1 MPWLYFSLS
10 FVLGVITGFA
20 LFSHGSFYRGFAG
33 QVFQGVL
40 SIAGFALIICAF
52 WRYGWK
58 VGVIEIFVVF
68 GASNVGLS
76 LFRYFWKR

>member
-10 FVLGVITGFA
+10 FLLGAVTGFA
-20 LFSHGSFYRGFAG
+20 VFSHGSFYRSLAG
-33 QVFQGVL
+33 QVVQGVL
-40 SIAGFALIICAF
+40 SIGCFALVICAF
-52 WRYGWK
+52 WRFGWK
-58 VGVIEIFVVF
+58 VGVIEILVIF